1 MLNADSELVKQAREL
16 FGDPKTADE
25 LFDEESAATRLA
37 EESGLGMEA
46 LDAMAGEVLRAI
58 PDKGV
63 RGLLRRAAG
72 AFMDWLAGG
81 DVVPVVDKEGRVTE
95 LTGDTRLLGN
105 KRGEVTRGRQLM
117 AKLAN
122 ALDDHAA
129 EASEAWGKLQASRA
143 AARQAT
149 LDALAREQVAKAQA
163 AAEKAETA
171 ATEEE
176 RQDALREQQA
186 AEAALDAA
194 LREQAE
200 ARDEQAARQLFALR
214 GYLDEADRKNPDPK
228 AVIPTLADSFAK
240 LCRQPLPTKPAERNR
255 ALADRRAA
263 LKKWRDAKNRELDLL
278 KLRAALGVDPAARL
292 EYYVARENEAF
303 RLEAR
308 EARKS
313 IDDEKRR
320 VKETPVAEGD
330 ALLAN
335 TRAVGHVEVE
345 SRESFVKRK
354 MAENGWDRKTAIA
367 QSTHLY
373 PEDMQGL
380 GVPPWASKQLY
391 TGAGGHSPDTAAQAL
406 YDEGRIA
413 DPTVDAFWEAVRG
426 DIETVSLSK
435 QREIEAIE
443 AEAAQAVER
452 ALALHRATLADIEQ
466 RDAEGGLPIPGD
478 VRREV
483 TAQGNAGADWT
494 KWDNAEKLRRIRA
507 TRVIEIDT
515 PTEGEVVGLLAD
527 YRVFAKGYRASIAKW
542 ATEGQVAP
550 VNTNAYIGDIRTTK
564 TSIKDIVSHGYGPLK
579 VLVIPHLDEILQNA
593 APYSRGEDTKKGL
606 RFINLAHRLTF
617 EGEQLMAF
625 ITVQEDVNGNRTY
638 DVEFG
643 DEKRLSRELPI
654 GAGAGETAHA
664 NPDSLDTTSVPQ
676 SGDNVNPR
684 REVSGLFSG
693 GPVPYDQPSLR
704 AVGSNDGGKVYGWGL
719 YADKVFDV
727 ARAFAEGPT
736 AAIHEQR
743 WWTHRAPG
751 DESHLLDWELEV
763 TPENRARV
771 LAAVRSL
778 DVTEEELR
786 QIFGRDWATRGMT
799 GEQAYELVVDAV
811 RFFTEADESERAA
824 SELLVAFDIDGVH
837 TRDDR
842 SSTYVAFSDE
852 HLQVVRRWVWDAATE
867 TFVPDASFL
876 PPAPT
881 SAEAQGRAQAVAT
894 VRREATGVLTPRTEL
909 ALDDLL
915 LRAVVAKE
923 ERRPQDAPFVAGS
936 RIILPRYDL
945 FFVPDHPNT
954 NAMFFN
960 LLEGYPEVS
969 MEDIE
974 VGARVLGLDVPLAFE
989 TLALQLQH
997 YRDQILK
1004 YTTFGKRPDHI
1015 RGLYRGGPQYI
1026 HALPYLGDQTTE
1038 DFMAS
1043 IHRIEKWRNDL
1054 LDAAWVYAELGPGVT
1069 IREGVRL
1076 PGIHLLKP
1084 EDRGWRWREH
1094 TLLTAF
1100 GKLRLDRGNQRRLT
1114 EQESKDLANDRF
1126 VAPETRTPRE
1136 IVKTERYITKLI
1148 DFAKQHFGARIVYD
1162 CNRDGT
1168 DVDLSMTYPNG
1179 AEFAFHVEGSYALD
1193 KATDKLRHELLAA
1206 LDGRSTARVPTPRD
1220 RLAKANSYTE
1230 LADFA
1235 RKALGVDVSYKTRVD
1250 GRALVLTGP
1259 DGAVETIEI
1268 PIKDAVGS
1276 RLAQRLRDALEKYL
1290 PPPTP
1295 DELRDWI
1302 ATARALEPLEK
1313 IAADYLGTTVSYG
1326 EQEEE
1331 SERVVITLTHADGST
1346 TVLDTNWGVAIEEL
1360 GRALANRLPQAAVA
1374 APRREVT
1381 AAREARVDA
1390 LVARLQAEKEQVR
1403 EAYADDW
1410 MTAPNGAPTNL
1421 TEEQWLLVRT
1431 PSFKAWF
1438 GDWEHDPG
1446 HASKVVDEN
1455 GEPLVVFHGSRT
1467 AGFTVFNKSLGELH
1481 SDAPDSTY
1489 WFAQFL
1495 ADARTYSG
1503 SNDLI
1508 KLRFDSVQ
1516 EAIDRYALFEEWHV
1530 VDEDGLSPRTGAEI
1544 FDDEAAAQR
1553 VADEINDDFED
1564 RPYRAVKMWR
1574 NVEDN
1579 GWEGDAVF
1587 TTPEAALAY
1596 ANDHIAETQHY
1607 PANYPVFLNLR
1618 NPMVRDFEGYNW
1630 DGLGEDEAHFGL
1642 WLNEELTFA
1651 DDGDGNPIHFYDES
1665 EAADHAEELG
1675 LAEGDF
1681 EVQPLELPS
1690 TNDLARDALETGFYD
1705 GLIIRNVVDNGGE
1718 WGGNG
1723 PGTDYVV
1730 FDPRAIKSATEN
1742 SGAFDPADPDIRR
1755 EVGSA
1760 TRLKDA
1766 HGDYPDLG
1774 DLIASPRFEV
1784 GSARAVVARALP
1796 NLPAEDADRF
1806 LAAYDALPDT
1816 KRKKAALHWF
1826 TRGGLDLPKD
1836 EDVFERALKAMD
1848 WWKLSFQ
1855 NYDSP
1860 QALLLA
1866 ANARLAKW
1874 RGDKTPDPIDPDTVP
1889 ELTNKVDLGHGITV
1903 YEVQDDA
1910 QGQRAMWEIVK
1921 SHLGMREIPPE
1932 EDRDRGNRDTLD
1944 PKHWAFWSPW
1954 CLLVPTQSGDRPS
1967 RSAEEYWDYYCA
1979 CPKRAAFKDGRV
1991 ISFCASED
1999 NAMGEWWDMED
2010 KSHDERIP
2018 VTVQVEA
2025 AEFGLVDEHAD
2036 DVSGTVDL
2044 ETELTI
2050 YGELP
2055 TGEDLEVAGSVFSR
2069 GNKEDGTYE
2078 EWFAGGLLRVR
2089 ETRVDGELEG
2099 ERVVYDERDNRFIVE
2114 HYKGGKLDGVRERR
2128 VPGSWELRARSTYKD
2143 GHHVGVSEVWHRDG
2157 SLAKRYPYD
2166 ENGERH
2172 GDVEEFA
2179 RNGTRTTLKQ
2189 YVHGKANGVFAY
2201 WTEGGQLRSVTHWRD
2216 SKEDG
2221 ESLEYRDGTVVTR
2234 EEFREGVEIVPSW
2247 ARGEMFGTPFT
2258 SEQVTVRDRPYNRL
2272 SRFSLYRSED
2282 GTVSRVD
2289 FSSVLSGER
2298 VEAEFAPDGTLRR
2311 RDIQKGDTYVSE
2323 RYARNGRLVSYTAH
2337 RGSDDQ
2343 VEVNAEGEF
2352 YATLRKTFNED
2363 PERIDEAVF
2372 ARLRADYE
2380 AELGDLAVT
2389 AASAPGLLLD
2399 AVNENRARFGLE
2411 SLPADYS
2418 PAPRREV
2425 TAAGPHANE
2434 PFTYAKSA
2442 LRKRVDR
2449 AQMEGEG
2456 TNPIGKRD
2464 IVELT
2469 DIPPFW
2475 LDYGFQNG
2483 RLFTIADILR
2493 KIKKEHHIDA
2503 SAFAELPEHYSR
2515 PVAIL
2520 IQNEEWTILTDQL
2533 ADDGTGRLAPVML
2546 YVRQAK
2552 DGTNAYLASAYSR
2565 DVAGESAY
2573 INKANA
2579 GGLLYLDDIRI
2590 DALPL
2595 AGETKKALLE
2605 KWHSGKRTGAPF
2617 GPQEELNRS
2626 IQTSG
2631 ESAFTS
2637 DNQGNANTIAQPR
2650 ANVNPQAAFDEA
2662 RRRLE
2667 VAGLYYGRAPEAA
2680 ELSDRAIAEFAVAEE
2695 ALRTGKKP
2703 SQAQVSQA
2711 FADFGLHPGEQSGR
2725 SARRTL
2731 KLLNDLGLTY
2741 DKDGNAVAVPKGA
2754 LSGLLSRNERLRGA
2768 FDSAWSEAEAE
2779 AFSKG
2784 AASAFAAA
2792 RGMAAETQALAKAH
2806 RDEAEAVLGMDPGIL
2821 QAELGFD
2828 IEATLLADKTKWQ
2841 KLTPQQAE
2849 ALAKKRAEERRKA
2862 LEEAEAAA
2870 QALQDGLPPR
2880 EPSLAELGLDEA
2892 GVAKLRAIRDELRKR
2907 LAELDREAE
2916 ARRRERELRFRERQA
2931 EEKEGKTEDQKEQED
2946 ADALLAR
2953 KLELLKGVAFDIDD
2967 PVSVREFVNLVI
2979 LHVAERRAGSTFAAP
2994 VQLNRQLTDPLT
3006 VRDAARTLAQILSEM
3021 ADRLAYGDARERV
3034 KQAAMRLTMA
3044 ETIGQTRALAVG
3056 AFASLRNAMVRESQT
3071 EMRDQMVKAIDAVTQ
3086 SGAFAVGREDSERRV
3101 TGDLE
3106 RRLRAI
3112 KQALTLGALGRAR
3125 LREEAM
3131 AKLSG
3136 LQADRS
3142 LDADT
3147 LCSMRDYLDAQR
3159 VIVSLNE
3166 YGGWRQMGLGEL
3178 ADLRDKLLR
3187 LVQTGMDEHERRI
3200 QQFEARVARIT
3211 EPILAALKQNP
3222 PETKPGRHSKKAER
3236 LAAWLD
3242 EHLGLQNLLFETLLS
3257 RATGEVRAKGA
3268 RAVRELLAAFTEASV
3283 IYESRKQA
3291 WQREAQDIIARAYG
3305 SVTAW
3310 QARMRET
3317 IDDDHRKR
3325 ISNRRTERQ
3334 EQAGVGPAQKTALTR
3349 GQVLQLYA
3357 SVIQSDYAL
3366 NARLHRR
3373 DGDCLEAMREC
3384 LDARDLQFLAE
3395 MSAFFRKIFPDLR
3408 DAYKAVTGVTVG
3420 TTPGYWPVRINY
3432 EREGLPARVRA
3443 WSPIV
3448 AAMEPRR
3455 RNSLDFR
3462 EDVSVEEMVWGRI
3475 DDWAHMMGYGQMGI
3489 LARAVLGDRHLR
3501 EAIRNSLGDK
3511 LAKRIQDNVLDALLG
3526 PETDP
3531 GAGFL
3536 LIGARYTSGMS
3547 MALNVGVMLK
3557 QFAGIP
3563 AFAHAVGGRKTLRF
3577 WWAGVAKDAAF
3588 DRDWAILTR
3597 SPSFKARY
3605 GAGLNAEMKAA
3616 LAGGEPGGFT
3626 GRASRFYS
3634 WGLQWQTWADK
3645 IVCRP
3650 FAVGAFREYRD
3661 AYLREGMTE
3670 DEAVRRAVIDAW
3682 AMIEAT
3688 QQSSRPENQLRSVNK
3703 NRFFRYLAQFRSAP
3717 LQSLQWELR
3726 AFSAMLRGEEG
3737 ARARFIKAVIVNH
3750 VFAPLFYV
3758 ALDALWNEVI
3768 LLGLWEDD
3776 DEEKERR
3783 YKRYC
3788 AELALQFLFGQLP
3801 AIPLY
3806 GNALEVFYSWI
3817 VKNAERKEEGRD
3829 LADLT
3834 GRELAQEMVDIPVV
3848 RTEANLVAAAASL
3861 AKDAVTLDWRSAASE
3876 IDDFAK
3882 TALAPVRDL
3891 QKAAKRGLGH
3901 DLDDLW
3907 EEDPAEKRRRV
3918 RRQMAEA
3925 ARRRAEEEEE

>member
-46 LDAMAGEVLRAI
+46 VDAMAGEVLRAI

-81 DVVPVVDKEGRVTE
+81 DVVPVVDEKGRVTE
-95 LTGDTRLLGN
+95 LSGDSRAL
-105 KRGEVTRGRQLM
+105 GEVKDKASRGQRFFT
-117 AKLAN
+117 ALAN

-466 RDAEGGLPIPGD
+466 RDAEGGLPLPGD

-824 SELLVAFDIDGVH
+824 TELLVAFDIDGVH

-1114 EQESKDLANDRF
+1114 EAESKALANDHF
-1126 VAPETRTPRE
+1126 EAPETRTPRE
-1136 IVKTERYITKLI
+1136 IVKTERYISKLI
-1148 DFAKQHFGARIVYD
+1148 DFAKQHFGARIAYD

-1168 DVDLSMTYPNG
+1168 NVDLFMTYPNG
-1179 AEFAFHVEGSYALD
+1179 AEFGFHVEGSYALD

-1206 LDGRSTARVPTPRD
+1206 LDGRSTARVPTLRE
-1220 RLAKANSYTE
+1220 RLTRAIGYPE
-1230 LADFA
+1230 LVAFA
-1235 RKALGVDVSYKTRVD
+1235 RDALGVKVDYKTRVD

-1268 PIKDAVGS
+1268 PIKDAIGS
-1276 RLAQRLRDALEKYL
+1276 RLAQHLRDALEKYL

-1302 ATARALEPLEK
+1302 AKARALEPLEK

-1455 GEPLVVFHGSRT
+1455 GEPLMVFHGSRT

-1544 FDDEAAAQR
+1544 FDDEERARR
-1553 VADEINDDFED
+1553 VADEINEDFED
-1564 RPYRAVKMWR
+1564 KPYRAVKMWR

-1579 GWEGDAVF
+1579 GWEGDEVF

-1607 PANYPVFLNLR
+1607 AANYPVFLNLR
-1618 NPMVRDFEGYNW
+1618 NPMVRDYEGYAWN
-1630 DGLGEDEAHFGL
+1630 GLGEDEAHFGL
-1642 WLNEELTFA
+1642 WLNEEATFA
-1651 DDGDGNPIHFYDES
+1651 DDGDGNPIHFSDEA
-1665 EAADHAEELG
+1665 EAADYAAELG

-1681 EVQPLELPS
+1681 EVQPLTLPS

-1742 SGAFDPADPDIRR
+1742 SGAFDPAAPDIRR

-1784 GSARAVVARALP
+1784 GSARAVVARAMP

-1874 RGDKTPDPIDPDTVP
+1874 RTDKTPEPIDPDTVP
-1889 ELTNKVDLGHGITV
+1889 ELSNKVDLGHGITV

-1921 SHLGMREIPPE
+1921 SHLGMKEVDPY
-1932 EDRDRGNRDTLD
+1932 EDRDRGNRDALD

-1954 CLLVPTQSGDRPS
+1954 CLLAPTQSGDHPS
-1967 RSAEEYWDYYCA
+1967 RSAEEYWDYYNA
-1979 CPKRAAFKDGRV
+1979 CTKRAAFKDGRV
-1991 ISFCASED
+1991 FAFCASED

-2010 KSHDERIP
+2010 KSHNERIP
-2018 VTVQVEA
+2018 VTVQIEA

-2128 VPGSWELRARSTYKD
+2128 VPGSWELRARSTYKE

-2166 ENGERH
+2166 ENGEHH
-2172 GDVEEFA
+2172 GDMEEFA
-2179 RNGTRTTLKQ
+2179 PNGTRIVLKQ

-2201 WTEGGQLRSVTHWRD
+2201 WTEGGQLRSIEHWRD
-2216 SKEDG
+2216 GKEDG

-2234 EEFREGVEIVPSW
+2234 GEFREGVEIVPSW
-2247 ARGEMFGTPFT
+2247 ASREMFGIPYT
-2258 SEQVTVRDRPYNRL
+2258 SEQALARDRPYERIAKIA
-2272 SRFSLYRSED
+2272 LYRYED
-2282 GTVSRVD
+2282 GSVKRLTADAYALTGEHVD
-2289 FSSVLSGER
+2289 
-2298 VEAEFAPDGTLRR
+2298 AEFAPDGKLLRR
-2311 RDIQKGDTYVSE
+2311 DMQKGDTYVRE

-2337 RGSDDQ
+2337 RGSADQ
-2343 VEVNAEGEF
+2343 VEVNTEANF

-2363 PERIDEAVF
+2363 PSEIDEATF
-2372 ARLRADYE
+2372 AKLRADYE

-2411 SLPADYS
+2411 PLPADYAPS
-2418 PAPRREV
+2418 PRREV
-2425 TAAGPHANE
+2425 TAGRQMIEAMDESSRIGVFREAQKRPGNGTGIEARRLVHVANLPE
-2434 PFTYAKSA
+2434 WRTVFRLPE
-2442 LRKRVDR
+2442 RV
-2449 AQMEGEG
+2449 
-2456 TNPIGKRD
+2456 
-2464 IVELT
+2464 IV
-2469 DIPPFW
+2469 
-2475 LDYGFQNG
+2475 NG
-2483 RLFTIADILR
+2483 RLLR
-2493 KIKKEHHIDA
+2493 KFAKRHNV
-2503 SAFAELPEHYSR
+2503 SQRAFAQLMEAMLHPIGAFIETDENNTGHQGSIGEAAVLIVDVPLPQRNGKPAPSA
-2515 PVAIL
+2515 VI
-2520 IQNEEWTILTDQL
+2520 ILTKEGSYTTIKSIYGMDS
-2533 ADDGTGRLAPVML
+2533 ACETK
-2546 YVRQAK
+2546 YVGAVKNGMMRWLDKERAAK
-2552 DGTNAYLASAYSR
+2552 
-2565 DVAGESAY
+2565 
-2573 INKANA
+2573 
-2579 GGLLYLDDIRI
+2579 
-2590 DALPL
+2590 LPL
-2595 AGETKKALLE
+2595 LAATTLAFESFNGP
-2605 KWHSGKRTGAPF
+2605 SGPSDTSSI
-2617 GPQEELNRS
+2617 PQPSREVNSR
-2626 IQTSG
+2626 QT
-2631 ESAFTS
+2631 
-2637 DNQGNANTIAQPR
+2637 
-2650 ANVNPQAAFDEA
+2650 PQAAFDEA

-2916 ARRRERELRFRERQA
+2916 ARRRERELRYRERQA

-3034 KQAAMRLTMA
+3034 KKAAMRLTMA

-3136 LQADRS
+3136 LQADRT
-3142 LDADT
+3142 LDADA

-3178 ADLRDKLLR
+3178 ADLRDRLLR
-3187 LVQTGMDEHERRI
+3187 LVQTGLDEHERRI

-3211 EPILAALKQNP
+3211 EPILAALNQNP
-3222 PETKPGRHSKKAER
+3222 PETKPGRHSKRAER

-3242 EHLGLQNLLFETLLS
+3242 EHLGLQNLLFETFLS

-3325 ISNRRTERQ
+3325 ITNRRTERQ

-3373 DGDCLEAMREC
+3373 DGDCLNAMRDC
-3384 LDARDLQFLAE
+3384 IDARDLQFLAE

-3511 LAKRIQDNVLDALLG
+3511 LAARIQENVLDALLG

-3536 LIGARYTSGMS
+3536 LVGARYTSGMS

-3563 AFAHAVGGRKTLRF
+3563 AFAHAVGGGKTLRF

-3588 DRDWAILTR
+3588 DRDWAILTQ

-3634 WGLQWQTWADK
+3634 WGLQWQAWADK

-3661 AYLREGMTE
+3661 AYLREGMAE

-3682 AMIEAT
+3682 AMVEAT

-3737 ARARFIKAVIVNH
+3737 ARARFIKAVVVNH

-3788 AELALQFLFGQLP
+3788 AELALQFLFGQMP
-3801 AIPLY
+3801 AVPLY
-3806 GNALEVFYSWI
+3806 GNAIEVFYSWI

-3834 GRELAQEMVDIPVV
+3834 ARELAQGMVDIPVV

-3882 TALAPVRDL
+3882 SALAPVRDL
-3891 QKAAKRGLGH
+3891 QKAAKRGFGH

>member
-1 MLNADSELVKQAREL
+1 MATTVTAFTAQSDAFLRSGGGLKALNAQAKADLLRTLTPDQRALLTVYENAKRVYDNDNGDEMNWSAARALSARLLASANMPEVPLELYNEGKAYQNGKEALGRLLDLFSGNAQPSQTLEAYTQAVTAAKAKQDAIQLPKGMQGLPRDQVDALMAQAPQDDPLAQQYNAARFDQDTFDADYGQRVLGLTPRRPGWAFQYDDLPGLTDEERLEMERIYPTIADIAGHYKDEAQFWKELEGTPYYAQAKRVQEFVDRGVKRDLAQRTRTVLNARAFMNYWMAEAPSLPARANELILRAYKSGTEGIDVEDEDEITLPSTGYESVSNHALYEGLSEQEKKRVLPLLSMARGEVKEPQFWTDLWTRLAQSSDRTFVNPFRFIGAMASDVSTPIGAWLSGRDFDYGAWASGKKEEAQAEAAVRAATQSLTYGDYGILTEGILGTIEQLPIFVVTSAGAALSPVIGGASVYGSAAFLALGYAEDTRKAALERGADPFAASLLGLASGAVQGAIDQIQWGQLAGLADSAMLTVAKRNGAAAFTRAFLDGAVRRVGSPEALRFAQRVGSAYLADVFLECAQEGLQGMTDSLAQDLSLMLSGAEDVDVKDVLGRSLTRFKDEFVQSLPTMMLTVGLAGGTHVVRETARGASAGRALHDLRVGQRETLPLIQSKGLNATELRQQWRTTRGDAARVTLLTEALGSRNAAETAHALFKAEETLADRHRTLAMQQLVDMSSRAGARFAGDPKAIQDMLRGLGLDASVTQAKLADVDNDGKAVSRDGFLVRLRVGDKTIDLGLRAATEEEVSLGDTDADATSAWEAVSKENPEVAKMGKDAFITRWQADADFRAGLIQKHKLSSTGAFAVRPGLSVIVSRTNPETGAVERDALPVGGLILLAQGGLSGQAAATNRSLAHETLHAVVRLLRDGGVLTADSELVKQARAL
-16 FGDPKTADE
+16 FGDPKMADE
-25 LFDEESAATRLA
+25 LFDEEAAATRLA

-46 LDAMAGEVLRAI
+46 LDAVAGEVLRAV

-95 LTGDTRLLGN
+95 LTGDTRVLGD
-105 KRGEVTRGRQLM
+105 KRGEATRGRQLM
-117 AKLAN
+117 ARLAN

-129 EASEAWGKLQASRA
+129 EASEAWGRLQAARA
-143 AARQAT
+143 AQRQAT
-149 LDALAREQVAKAQA
+149 LDALVREQAAKARK
-163 AAEKAETA
+163 AAEKAEA
-171 ATEEE
+171 ATTEEAK
-176 RQDALREQQA
+176 QDAIQEQQA

-214 GYLDEADRKNPDPK
+214 GYLDEKDRKNPDPK
-228 AVIPTLADSFAK
+228 AVIPTLAASFAK
-240 LCRQPLPTKPAERNR
+240 LCRQPLPNKPAERNR

-278 KLRAALGVDPAARL
+278 KLRAALGVDPSARL

-335 TRAVGHVEVE
+335 TRVVGHVEVE

-443 AEAAQAVER
+443 AEAAQAVGR
-452 ALALHRATLADIEQ
+452 ALALHRATLADIDR
-466 RDAEGGLPIPGD
+466 RDSEGGLPLPSD
-478 VRREV
+478 DFRREV
-483 TAQGNAGADWT
+483 SARAKATTVSSSAISMDRALELL
-494 KWDNAEKLRRIRA
+494 EKQENE
-507 TRVIEIDT
+507 VFSNIEQD
-515 PTEGEVVGLLAD
+515 
-527 YRVFAKGYRASIAKW
+527 AKASIHADQRRKLVSDAARAK
-542 ATEGQVAP
+542 
-550 VNTNAYIGDIRTTK
+550 
-564 TSIKDIVSHGYGPLK
+564 SHLNGFTDDE
-579 VLVIPHLDEILQNA
+579 HLNA
-593 APYSRGEDTKKGL
+593 AVK
-606 RFINLAHRLTF
+606 
-617 EGEQLMAF
+617 
-625 ITVQEDVNGNRTY
+625 
-638 DVEFG
+638 
-643 DEKRLSRELPI
+643 
-654 GAGAGETAHA
+654 AGELFRYGHLVEDRPGIITKGREKGKEDP
-664 NPDSLDTTSVPQ
+664 NVRIQRYTTSVVIQRQGGPFVAVAYLTVKVSTSYRRPKPNQNEQTPNRIYSLELLELRDPRLQDWEQTSNDVRPGARESSDTIPQ
-676 SGDNVNPR
+676 SGEDVNPR

-693 GPVPYDQPSLR
+693 GPVPYDQPNLR
-704 AVGSNDGGKVYGWGL
+704 YVGSNDGGRVYGWGL

-727 ARAFAEGPT
+727 ARAFAAGPT

-743 WWTHRAPG
+743 WWTHREPG
-751 DESHLLDWELEV
+751 DESHVLDWELEV

-811 RFFTEADESERAA
+811 RFFTEADESERTA
-824 SELLVAFDIDGVH
+824 SELLYKHDIDGVH

-852 HLQVVRRWVWDAATE
+852 HLQVVRRWIWDAATE

-881 SAEAQGRAQAVAT
+881 PAEAQGRAQAVAT

-915 LRAVVAKE
+915 LRSIVAQE
-923 ERRPQDAPFVAGS
+923 EKRPQDAPFVSGS
-936 RIILPRYDL
+936 RIVLPRYDI
-945 FFVPDHPNT
+945 FFHPDHPNT
-954 NAMFFN
+954 NAMLFN
-960 LLEGYPEVS
+960 ELLGYQPIS

-974 VGARVLGLDVPLAFE
+974 MGARVLGLDPPLAFE
-989 TLALQLQH
+989 ALALQLQH

-1004 YTTFGKRPDHI
+1004 HTTFGERPPHL
-1015 RGLYRGGPQYI
+1015 RGLYRGGPQYV
-1026 HALPYLGDQTTE
+1026 HALPYYGDQTTE
-1038 DFMAS
+1038 DFMQT
-1043 IHRIEKWRNDL
+1043 IHRIEQWRDDL
-1054 LDAAWVYAELGPGVT
+1054 LNAAWIYAELGPGVT

-1094 TLLTAF
+1094 TLLTPF
-1100 GKLRLDRGNQRRLT
+1100 GKLRLDRKNQHRLT
-1114 EQESKDLANDRF
+1114 ELEAHALAGDHF
-1126 VAPETRTPRE
+1126 EAPETRTPRE

-1250 GRALVLTGP
+1250 GSALVLTGP

-1302 ATARALEPLEK
+1302 AKARALEPLEK

-1331 SERVVITLTHADGST
+1331 SERVVITLTHADDST

-1438 GDWEHDPG
+1438 GDWEHDPE

-1467 AGFTVFNKSLGELH
+1467 AGFTVFNKGLGEVH
-1481 SDAPDSTY
+1481 TNAPDSTY

-1503 SNDLI
+1503 SNDLV
-1508 KLRFDSVQ
+1508 KLHFDSVE
-1516 EAIDRYALFEEWHV
+1516 EAIERYALFEEWHV

-1544 FDDEAAAQR
+1544 FDDKERARR

-1564 RPYRAVKMWR
+1564 RPYRVVKMWR

-1579 GWEGDAVF
+1579 GWEGDEVF

-1607 PANYPVFLNLR
+1607 RANYPVFLNLR
-1618 NPMVRDFEGYNW
+1618 NPMVRDFEGYTWN
-1630 DGLGEDEAHFGL
+1630 GLGEGDAHFGL
-1642 WLNEELTFA
+1642 WLNEEGTFA
-1651 DDGDGNPIHFYDES
+1651 EDGDGNPIHFYDES
-1665 EAADHAEELG
+1665 EAADYAGELG

-1681 EVQPLELPS
+1681 EVQPLTLPS
-1690 TNDLARDALETGFYD
+1690 TNDLARDALEGGFYD
-1705 GLIIRNVVDNGGE
+1705 GLVIRNVVDNGGE
-1718 WGGNG
+1718 WGGTGG

-1760 TRLKDA
+1760 ARLKDA

-1784 GSARAVVARALP
+1784 GSARALIARALP
-1796 NLPAEDADRF
+1796 NLPAEEADRF

-1855 NYDSP
+1855 NFDSP

-1874 RGDKTPDPIDPDTVP
+1874 RTDKTPDPIDPDTVP

-1921 SHLGMREIPPE
+1921 SHLGMHEVPQY
-1932 EDRDRGNRDTLD
+1932 EDYDRGSRDELD

-1967 RSAEEYWDYYCA
+1967 RSAEEYWDYYNA

-2179 RNGTRTTLKQ
+2179 RNGTCTTLKQ
-2189 YVHGKANGVFAY
+2189 YVHGKAHGVFAY
-2201 WTEGGQLRSVTHWRD
+2201 WTEDGQLRSIEHWRD
-2216 SKEDG
+2216 GKEDG
-2221 ESLEYRDGTVVTR
+2221 ESLEYRDGVVVTR
-2234 EEFREGVEIVPSW
+2234 AEFREGVEIVPSW
-2247 ARGEMFGTPFT
+2247 ASREMFGTPFT

-2337 RGSDDQ
+2337 RGADDQ

-2475 LDYGFQNG
+2475 LDYGFQKG

-2637 DNQGNANTIAQPR
+2637 DNQGNTNTIAQPR
-2650 ANVNPQAAFDEA
+2650 ANPSTRPAAGSRSPASTMAVRPRPPSSPTAPSPSSPSPRRPSAPARSPA
-2662 RRRLE
+2662 RRRS
-2667 VAGLYYGRAPEAA
+2667 R
-2680 ELSDRAIAEFAVAEE
+2680 R
-2695 ALRTGKKP
+2695 P
-2703 SQAQVSQA
+2703 S
-2711 FADFGLHPGEQSGR
+2711 PT
-2725 SARRTL
+2725 SASTP
-2731 KLLNDLGLTY
+2731 
-2741 DKDGNAVAVPKGA
+2741 A
-2754 LSGLLSRNERLRGA
+2754 
-2768 FDSAWSEAEAE
+2768 
-2779 AFSKG
+2779 SK
-2784 AASAFAAA
+2784 
-2792 RGMAAETQALAKAH
+2792 
-2806 RDEAEAVLGMDPGIL
+2806 
-2821 QAELGFD
+2821 
-2828 IEATLLADKTKWQ
+2828 
-2841 KLTPQQAE
+2841 
-2849 ALAKKRAEERRKA
+2849 
-2862 LEEAEAAA
+2862 
-2870 QALQDGLPPR
+2870 
-2880 EPSLAELGLDEA
+2880 
-2892 GVAKLRAIRDELRKR
+2892 
-2907 LAELDREAE
+2907 
-2916 ARRRERELRFRERQA
+2916 
-2931 EEKEGKTEDQKEQED
+2931 
-2946 ADALLAR
+2946 ADAPR
-2953 KLELLKGVAFDIDD
+2953 
-2967 PVSVREFVNLVI
+2967 
-2979 LHVAERRAGSTFAAP
+2979 AAP
-2994 VQLNRQLTDPLT
+2994 
-3006 VRDAARTLAQILSEM
+3006 
-3021 ADRLAYGDARERV
+3021 
-3034 KQAAMRLTMA
+3034 
-3044 ETIGQTRALAVG
+3044 
-3056 AFASLRNAMVRESQT
+3056 
-3071 EMRDQMVKAIDAVTQ
+3071 
-3086 SGAFAVGREDSERRV
+3086 
-3101 TGDLE
+3101 
-3106 RRLRAI
+3106 
-3112 KQALTLGALGRAR
+3112 
-3125 LREEAM
+3125 
-3131 AKLSG
+3131 
-3136 LQADRS
+3136 
-3142 LDADT
+3142 
-3147 LCSMRDYLDAQR
+3147 
-3159 VIVSLNE
+3159 
-3166 YGGWRQMGLGEL
+3166 
-3178 ADLRDKLLR
+3178 
-3187 LVQTGMDEHERRI
+3187 
-3200 QQFEARVARIT
+3200 
-3211 EPILAALKQNP
+3211 
-3222 PETKPGRHSKKAER
+3222 
-3236 LAAWLD
+3236 
-3242 EHLGLQNLLFETLLS
+3242 
-3257 RATGEVRAKGA
+3257 
-3268 RAVRELLAAFTEASV
+3268 
-3283 IYESRKQA
+3283 
-3291 WQREAQDIIARAYG
+3291 
-3305 SVTAW
+3305 
-3310 QARMRET
+3310 
-3317 IDDDHRKR
+3317 
-3325 ISNRRTERQ
+3325 
-3334 EQAGVGPAQKTALTR
+3334 
-3349 GQVLQLYA
+3349 
-3357 SVIQSDYAL
+3357 
-3366 NARLHRR
+3366 
-3373 DGDCLEAMREC
+3373 
-3384 LDARDLQFLAE
+3384 
-3395 MSAFFRKIFPDLR
+3395 
-3408 DAYKAVTGVTVG
+3408 
-3420 TTPGYWPVRINY
+3420 
-3432 EREGLPARVRA
+3432 
-3443 WSPIV
+3443 
-3448 AAMEPRR
+3448 
-3455 RNSLDFR
+3455 
-3462 EDVSVEEMVWGRI
+3462 
-3475 DDWAHMMGYGQMGI
+3475 
-3489 LARAVLGDRHLR
+3489 
-3501 EAIRNSLGDK
+3501 
-3511 LAKRIQDNVLDALLG
+3511 
-3526 PETDP
+3526 
-3531 GAGFL
+3531 
-3536 LIGARYTSGMS
+3536 
-3547 MALNVGVMLK
+3547 
-3557 QFAGIP
+3557 
-3563 AFAHAVGGRKTLRF
+3563 
-3577 WWAGVAKDAAF
+3577 
-3588 DRDWAILTR
+3588 
-3597 SPSFKARY
+3597 
-3605 GAGLNAEMKAA
+3605 
-3616 LAGGEPGGFT
+3616 
-3626 GRASRFYS
+3626 
-3634 WGLQWQTWADK
+3634 
-3645 IVCRP
+3645 
-3650 FAVGAFREYRD
+3650 
-3661 AYLREGMTE
+3661 
-3670 DEAVRRAVIDAW
+3670 
-3682 AMIEAT
+3682 
-3688 QQSSRPENQLRSVNK
+3688 SS
-3703 NRFFRYLAQFRSAP
+3703 
-3717 LQSLQWELR
+3717 
-3726 AFSAMLRGEEG
+3726 
-3737 ARARFIKAVIVNH
+3737 
-3750 VFAPLFYV
+3750 
-3758 ALDALWNEVI
+3758 
-3768 LLGLWEDD
+3768 
-3776 DEEKERR
+3776 
-3783 YKRYC
+3783 C
-3788 AELALQFLFGQLP
+3788 
-3801 AIPLY
+3801 
-3806 GNALEVFYSWI
+3806 
-3817 VKNAERKEEGRD
+3817 
-3829 LADLT
+3829 
-3834 GRELAQEMVDIPVV
+3834 
-3848 RTEANLVAAAASL
+3848 
-3861 AKDAVTLDWRSAASE
+3861 
-3876 IDDFAK
+3876 
-3882 TALAPVRDL
+3882 
-3891 QKAAKRGLGH
+3891 
-3901 DLDDLW
+3901 
-3907 EEDPAEKRRRV
+3907 
-3918 RRQMAEA
+3918 
-3925 ARRRAEEEEE
+3925 

>member
-81 DVVPVVDKEGRVTE
+81 DVVPVVDEKGRVTE
-95 LTGDTRLLGN
+95 LSGDSRAL
-105 KRGEVTRGRQLM
+105 GEVKDKASRGQRFFT
-117 AKLAN
+117 ALAN

-435 QREIEAIE
+435 QREIEAVE

-452 ALALHRATLADIEQ
+452 ALALHRATLADIDR
-466 RDAEGGLPIPGD
+466 RDVEGGLPLPSD
-478 VRREV
+478 DFRREV
-483 TAQGNAGADWT
+483 TA
-494 KWDNAEKLRRIRA
+494 RA
-507 TRVIEIDT
+507 KATTVSSSAISTDRALE
-515 PTEGEVVGLLAD
+515 LLAEQED
-527 YRVFAKGYRASIAKW
+527 KVFTNIERNVNASINKPQRNKLVSDAARAK
-542 ATEGQVAP
+542 
-550 VNTNAYIGDIRTTK
+550 
-564 TSIKDIVSHGYGPLK
+564 SHLNGFTDDE
-579 VLVIPHLDEILQNA
+579 HLNA
-593 APYSRGEDTKKGL
+593 AVKAGELFRYGRLVEDRPGIITKGREKGKEDPNVRIQRYATSVVIQRRDGAFVAIAYLTIKVSTSYSRPKPNQSEQTPNRIYSLELLELRDPRLQGERQTS
-606 RFINLAHRLTF
+606 N
-617 EGEQLMAF
+617 
-625 ITVQEDVNGNRTY
+625 DVHSNA
-638 DVEFG
+638 
-643 DEKRLSRELPI
+643 RESI
-654 GAGAGETAHA
+654 
-664 NPDSLDTTSVPQ
+664 DSVPQ
-676 SGDNVNPR
+676 SGENVNPR

-719 YADKVFDV
+719 YADKYFDV
-727 ARAFAEGPT
+727 ARAFAAGPT

-751 DESHLLDWELEV
+751 DESHVLDWEQEV

-778 DVTEEELR
+778 DVSEEELR
-786 QIFGRDWATRGMT
+786 QTFGRDWATRGMT

-811 RFFTEADESERAA
+811 RFFTEADESERTA
-824 SELLVAFDIDGVH
+824 SELLVDFDIDGVH

-915 LRAVVAKE
+915 LRSIVAQE
-923 ERRPQDAPFVAGS
+923 EKRPQDAPFVSGS
-936 RIILPRYDL
+936 RIVLPRYDL
-945 FFVPDHPNT
+945 FFVPDHRNT

-989 TLALQLQH
+989 ALALQLQH

-1015 RGLYRGGPQYI
+1015 RGLYRGGPQYV
-1026 HALPYLGDQTTE
+1026 HALPYYGDQTTE
-1038 DFMAS
+1038 DFMQT
-1043 IHRIEKWRNDL
+1043 IHRIEQWRDNL
-1054 LDAAWVYAELGPGVT
+1054 LNAAWIYAELGPGVT

-1193 KATDKLRHELLAA
+1193 NATYKLRHELLAA

-1230 LADFA
+1230 LA
-1235 RKALGVDVSYKTRVD
+1235 
-1250 GRALVLTGP
+1250 
-1259 DGAVETIEI
+1259 
-1268 PIKDAVGS
+1268 
-1276 RLAQRLRDALEKYL
+1276 
-1290 PPPTP
+1290 
-1295 DELRDWI
+1295 
-1302 ATARALEPLEK
+1302 
-1313 IAADYLGTTVSYG
+1313 
-1326 EQEEE
+1326 
-1331 SERVVITLTHADGST
+1331 
-1346 TVLDTNWGVAIEEL
+1346 N
-1360 GRALANRLPQAAVA
+1360 ALAKRLPQD
-1374 APRREVT
+1374 APATRREVT
-1381 AAREARVDA
+1381 ASRDARVDA
-1390 LVARLQAEKEQVR
+1390 LLDRLAAEKEWVR
-1403 EAYADDW
+1403 EAYADTW
-1410 MTAPNGAPTNL
+1410 MNAPNGAPSNL

-1438 GDWEHDPG
+1438 GDWENDPAN
-1446 HASKVVDEN
+1446 ASKVVDEN
-1455 GEPLVVFHGSRT
+1455 GEPLVVFHGSKT
-1467 AGFTVFNKSLGELH
+1467 AGFTVFNKDLGEVH
-1481 SDAPDSTY
+1481 TNAPDSTY

-1503 SNDLI
+1503 SNDLV
-1508 KLRFDSVQ
+1508 KLHFDSVE
-1516 EAIDRYALFEEWHV
+1516 EAIERYALFDEWHV
-1530 VDEDGLSPRTGAEI
+1530 VDADGLSPRTGAEI
-1544 FDDEAAAQR
+1544 FDDEERARR

-1579 GWEGDAVF
+1579 GWEGDEVF

-1607 PANYPVFLNLR
+1607 AANYPVFLNLR
-1618 NPMVRDFEGYNW
+1618 NPLVRDFEGYAWN
-1630 DGLGEDEAHFGL
+1630 GLGEDKAHFGL
-1642 WLNEELTFA
+1642 WLNEEGTFA
-1651 DDGDGNPIHFYDES
+1651 EDGDGNPIHFYDES

-1681 EVQPLELPS
+1681 EVQPIELPS
-1690 TNDLARDALETGFYD
+1690 TNDLARDALEGGFYD

-1742 SGAFDPADPDIRR
+1742 IGAFDPADPDIRR

-1774 DLIASPRFEV
+1774 AFIASPRFEV

-1806 LAAYDALPDT
+1806 LAAYDAMPDT

-1874 RGDKTPDPIDPDTVP
+1874 RGDKTPEPIDPDTVP

-1921 SHLGMREIPPE
+1921 SHLGMMKIEP
-1932 EDRDRGNRDTLD
+1932 RDDYERGNRDELD
-1944 PKHWAFWSPW
+1944 PKRWAFWSPW
-1954 CLLVPTQSGDRPS
+1954 CLLAPTQSGDRPS
-1967 RSAEEYWDYYCA
+1967 RSAEDYWRYHNA
-1979 CPKRAAFKDGRV
+1979 CTKRAAFKDGRV
-1991 ISFCASED
+1991 IAFCASE
-1999 NAMGEWWDMED
+1999 NNEFAEWWDLTD
-2010 KSHDERIP
+2010 ASHDENIP
-2018 VTVQVEA
+2018 VTVRVEA
-2025 AEFGLVDEHAD
+2025 FDYDLVDEHAEP
-2036 DVSGTVDL
+2036 VSGPVDL
-2044 ETELTI
+2044 QTEMTMD
-2050 YGELP
+2050 GRPP
-2055 TGEDLEVAGSVFSR
+2055 TGDDFAYVSSGFTR
-2069 GNKEDGTYE
+2069 GNKEDGTFE
-2078 EWFAGGLLRVR
+2078 RWDNKGWLQVR
-2089 ETRVDGELEG
+2089 ETRVDGKLEG
-2099 ERVVYDERDNRFIVE
+2099 ERVEFDEDANRFVIE
-2114 HYKGGKLDGVRERR
+2114 HYRDGQLNGVRERR
-2128 VPGSWELRARSTYKD
+2128 TPYEWRLTARATYKD

-2157 SLAKRYPYD
+2157 SLARRTVYD
-2166 ENGERH
+2166 EDGNLH
-2172 GDVEEFA
+2172 GDQESFE
-2179 RNGTRTTLKQ
+2179 RDGTRTSLNQ
-2189 YVHGKANGVFAY
+2189 YVHGKKHGLSATWNDAGSLRTLAHYRNGK
-2201 WTEGGQLRSVTHWRD
+2201 L
-2216 SKEDG
+2216 DG
-2221 ESLEYRDGTVVTR
+2221 ESVEYNIDGEVIFR
-2234 EEFREGVEIVPSW
+2234 AEYREGVPIVPEWS
-2247 ARGEMFGTPFT
+2247 RHYTQSGM
-2258 SEQVTVRDRPYNRL
+2258 VTNEDASTLDRRITL
-2272 SRFSLYRSED
+2272 SRNAD
-2282 GTVSRVD
+2282 GAVIG
-2289 FSSVLSGER
+2289 LSMRGIGMGADY
-2298 VEAEFAPDGTLRR
+2298 VEAEFAPDGKL
-2311 RDIQKGDTYVSE
+2311 VSRVTWKDGTSVHE
-2323 RYARNGRLVSYTAH
+2323 YYGEDGRLSSYSAHKRGERQLVFEPGDASATFRETA
-2337 RGSDDQ
+2337 DD
-2343 VEVNAEGEF
+2343 AP
-2352 YATLRKTFNED
+2352 A
-2363 PERIDEAVF
+2363 PIDEATF
-2372 ARLRADYE
+2372 AKLRADYE
-2380 AELGDLAVT
+2380 AELGELAVT
-2389 AASAPGLLLD
+2389 ADSAPGLLIE

-2411 SLPADYS
+2411 PLPADAT

-2425 TAAGPHANE
+2425 TAAGAH
-2434 PFTYAKSA
+2434 
-2442 LRKRVDR
+2442 
-2449 AQMEGEG
+2449 
-2456 TNPIGKRD
+2456 
-2464 IVELT
+2464 
-2469 DIPPFW
+2469 
-2475 LDYGFQNG
+2475 LDANG
-2483 RLFTIADILR
+2483 RTIIQSDKFTIAEAKRSIR
-2493 KIKKEHHIDA
+2493 EQNEKNPNGYTNKATGRIAFINGAQAREMTTESNIKKTTRHGFSVYEHLHA
-2503 SAFAELPEHYSR
+2503 
-2515 PVAIL
+2515 VA
-2520 IQNEEWTILTDQL
+2520 
-2533 ADDGTGRLAPVML
+2533 LAPML
-2546 YVRQAK
+2546 YENAALVRDDPDTK
-2552 DGTNAYLASAYSR
+2552 NGDPRVRIMRYASPIVVDRPNGRVEATAWLTVKTSEQHGNRVYSLELLELEEAR
-2565 DVAGESAY
+2565 R
-2573 INKANA
+2573 ITANTA
-2579 GGLLYLDDIRI
+2579 ST
-2590 DALPL
+2590 ALP
-2595 AGETKKALLE
+2595 
-2605 KWHSGKRTGAPF
+2605 RTRN
-2617 GPQEELNRS
+2617 L
-2626 IQTSG
+2626 T
-2631 ESAFTS
+2631 
-2637 DNQGNANTIAQPR
+2637 NTIAQPR
-2650 ANVNPQAAFDEA
+2650 ATVNPQEAFDNA

-2680 ELSDRAIAEFAVAEE
+2680 ELTDRAIAEFAVAEE

-2703 SQAQVSQA
+2703 SQAQLSQA

-2731 KLLNDLGLTY
+2731 KLLNELGLAY
-2741 DKDGNAVAVPKGA
+2741 DKEGNAVAVPKGA
-2754 LSGLLSRNERLRGA
+2754 LSGLLSRNERLGKA

-2792 RGMAAETQALAKAH
+2792 REMAAETQTLAKAH

-2828 IEATLLADKTKWQ
+2828 LEATILADKAKWQ

-2849 ALAKKRAEERRKA
+2849 ALAKRREEERRKA
-2862 LEEAEAAA
+2862 IEEAAAAA
-2870 QALQDGLPPR
+2870 QALQDGLPPP
-2880 EPSLAELGLDEA
+2880 EPSLEELGLDEA
-2892 GVAKLRAIRDELRKR
+2892 GVAKLREHRDELRKR
-2907 LAELDREAE
+2907 MVELDREAE
-2916 ARRRERELRFRERQA
+2916 AKRRERELRFRERQA
-2931 EEKEGKTEDQKEQED
+2931 EEKEGKTEDRQEQED

-2953 KLELLKGVAFDIDD
+2953 KLERLKGVAFDIDD
-2967 PVSVREFVNLVI
+2967 PVSVRELVNMVI
-2979 LHVAERRAGSTFAAP
+2979 LEVAERRAGTTFAAP
-2994 VQLNRQLTDPLT
+2994 VQFNRQLTDPLT

-3021 ADRLAYGDARERV
+3021 ADRLAYGNAREHV

-3086 SGAFAVGREDSERRV
+3086 QGAFAVGREDSERRV

-3131 AKLSG
+3131 AKMQG
-3136 LQADRS
+3136 LQRKVGFDE
-3142 LDADT
+3142 DT

-3178 ADLRDKLLR
+3178 ADLRDKLMR
-3187 LVQTGMDEHERRI
+3187 LVQTGMDEHERQIR
-3200 QQFEARVARIT
+3200 QFEERVARIT
-3211 EPILAALKQNP
+3211 EPILAALRQNP
-3222 PETKPGRHSKKAER
+3222 PETKPGRHTKFSQR

-3257 RATGEVRAKGA
+3257 RATGETRAKGA

-3283 IYESRKQA
+3283 TYEARKQV
-3291 WQREAQDIIARAYG
+3291 WQREAQNIIARAYG

-3310 QARMRET
+3310 QARMREA

-3325 ISNRRTERQ
+3325 ISNRRTENQ
-3334 EQAGVGPAQKTALTR
+3334 EKAGMDPAQKTALTR

-3373 DGDCLEAMREC
+3373 DGDCLNAMREC
-3384 LDARDLQFLAE
+3384 LDAKDLQFLAE

-3443 WSPIV
+3443 WTPIV

-3475 DDWAHMMGYGQMGI
+3475 DEWAHMMGYGRMGI

-3511 LAKRIQDNVLDALLG
+3511 LAARIQENVLDALLG
-3526 PETDP
+3526 PETEP

-3536 LIGARYTSGMS
+3536 LVGARYTSGMA
-3547 MALNVGVMLK
+3547 MALNIGVALK

-3577 WWAGVAKDAAF
+3577 WWAGLAKDADF
-3588 DRDWAILTR
+3588 DRDWAVLTQ

-3626 GRASRFYS
+3626 GRASRFYA
-3634 WGLQWQTWADK
+3634 WGLQLQAWADK
-3645 IVCRP
+3645 VVCRP

-3661 AYLREGMTE
+3661 AYLREGM
-3670 DEAVRRAVIDAW
+3670 DAAEAERRAVIDAW

-3688 QQSSRPENQLRSVNK
+3688 QQSSRPENQLRSINK
-3703 NRFFRYLAQFRSAP
+3703 NRFFRYLAQFRTAP

-3737 ARARFIKAVIVNH
+3737 ARARFIKAVVVNH
-3750 VFAPLFYV
+3750 VFAPMFYV

-3801 AIPLY
+3801 SVPLY
-3806 GNALEVFYSWI
+3806 GNLLEVFYSWI

-3834 GRELAQEMVDIPVV
+3834 ARELAQNMVDIPVV

-3861 AKDAVTLDWRSAASE
+3861 AKDAVTLDWRNAASE
-3876 IDDFAK
+3876 IDDLAK
-3882 TALAPVRDL
+3882 SALAPVRDL

-3925 ARRRAEEEEE
+3925 ARRRAAEEE

>member
-1 MLNADSELVKQAREL
+1 MEDNTRPSGEWSADNPHRKRAGEALGDTVRKQFAWEMEQGHWENVSNRALYESLSDKERQNILPLLSMARGEVKGPQFWADLWTRLATSADRTFGNPFRYLGSLAGDVSTPIGAWLTGRDFDYGKWAAGKKEQAKAEAMLIASTRRMTYGDYGILTEGILGTIEQLPIFAVTSAGAALAPATGGASVYGSAAFLALGYAEDTRQAALERGADPFAASLLGLASGAVQGAIDQIQWSQLAGLADSALLSVAKRNAAAAFSRSFAQGAVRRVGSAALLSAAQRVGSAYLTDVFLECAQEGLQGMTDSLTQDLALGLSGDASVDAKGALARALARFGEEFVQSLPTMLVTVGLAGGTHVVRETARGASAGRALHDLRVGRAQTLPLIEAKGLNATELRQRWRTTQGDAARVTLLTEALGSRNAAETAHALFKAEETLANRHRTLAIQQLVDMSSRAGARFAGDPKAIQDMLRGLGLDATVTQAKLADTDRDGKAVSRDGFLVRLRVGDKTIDLGLRAATEAEVSLDGSAASATSAWEAVSKVNAEVSKMGKGAFITRWQADADFRQGLTQKHRLASSGLFAVRPGLSVIVSRTNPETGAVERDTLPVGGLILLAQGGLSGEAVATNRSLAHETLHAITRLLRDGGVLTADGDLVKQARRV
-16 FGDPKTADE
+16 FGDPKVAGE
-25 LFDEESAATRLA
+25 LFDEEAAAHRLA

-46 LDAMAGEVLRAI
+46 VDAMAGEVLRAI

-81 DVVPVVDKEGRVTE
+81 DVVPVVDEKGRVTE
-95 LTGDTRLLGN
+95 LSGDSRAL
-105 KRGEVTRGRQLM
+105 GEVKDKASRGQRFFT
-117 AKLAN
+117 ALAN

-149 LDALAREQVAKAQA
+149 LDALAREQVAKAPA

-176 RQDALREQQA
+176 RQDALREKQA

-452 ALALHRATLADIEQ
+452 ALALHRASLADIEQ
-466 RDAEGGLPIPGD
+466 RDAEGGLPLPGD

-527 YRVFAKGYRASIAKW
+527 YRVFAKGYRARIAKW

-550 VNTNAYIGDIRTTK
+550 ANTNAYIGDIRTTK

-894 VRREATGVLTPRTEL
+894 VRREATGVL
-909 ALDDLL
+909 
-915 LRAVVAKE
+915 
-923 ERRPQDAPFVAGS
+923 
-936 RIILPRYDL
+936 
-945 FFVPDHPNT
+945 
-954 NAMFFN
+954 
-960 LLEGYPEVS
+960 
-969 MEDIE
+969 
-974 VGARVLGLDVPLAFE
+974 
-989 TLALQLQH
+989 
-997 YRDQILK
+997 
-1004 YTTFGKRPDHI
+1004 
-1015 RGLYRGGPQYI
+1015 
-1026 HALPYLGDQTTE
+1026 
-1038 DFMAS
+1038 
-1043 IHRIEKWRNDL
+1043 
-1054 LDAAWVYAELGPGVT
+1054 
-1069 IREGVRL
+1069 
-1076 PGIHLLKP
+1076 
-1084 EDRGWRWREH
+1084 
-1094 TLLTAF
+1094 
-1100 GKLRLDRGNQRRLT
+1100 
-1114 EQESKDLANDRF
+1114 
-1126 VAPETRTPRE
+1126 
-1136 IVKTERYITKLI
+1136 
-1148 DFAKQHFGARIVYD
+1148 
-1162 CNRDGT
+1162 
-1168 DVDLSMTYPNG
+1168 
-1179 AEFAFHVEGSYALD
+1179 
-1193 KATDKLRHELLAA
+1193 
-1206 LDGRSTARVPTPRD
+1206 
-1220 RLAKANSYTE
+1220 
-1230 LADFA
+1230 
-1235 RKALGVDVSYKTRVD
+1235 
-1250 GRALVLTGP
+1250 
-1259 DGAVETIEI
+1259 
-1268 PIKDAVGS
+1268 
-1276 RLAQRLRDALEKYL
+1276 
-1290 PPPTP
+1290 
-1295 DELRDWI
+1295 
-1302 ATARALEPLEK
+1302 
-1313 IAADYLGTTVSYG
+1313 
-1326 EQEEE
+1326 
-1331 SERVVITLTHADGST
+1331 
-1346 TVLDTNWGVAIEEL
+1346 
-1360 GRALANRLPQAAVA
+1360 
-1374 APRREVT
+1374 
-1381 AAREARVDA
+1381 
-1390 LVARLQAEKEQVR
+1390 
-1403 EAYADDW
+1403 
-1410 MTAPNGAPTNL
+1410 
-1421 TEEQWLLVRT
+1421 
-1431 PSFKAWF
+1431 
-1438 GDWEHDPG
+1438 
-1446 HASKVVDEN
+1446 
-1455 GEPLVVFHGSRT
+1455 
-1467 AGFTVFNKSLGELH
+1467 
-1481 SDAPDSTY
+1481 
-1489 WFAQFL
+1489 
-1495 ADARTYSG
+1495 
-1503 SNDLI
+1503 
-1508 KLRFDSVQ
+1508 
-1516 EAIDRYALFEEWHV
+1516 
-1530 VDEDGLSPRTGAEI
+1530 
-1544 FDDEAAAQR
+1544 
-1553 VADEINDDFED
+1553 
-1564 RPYRAVKMWR
+1564 
-1574 NVEDN
+1574 
-1579 GWEGDAVF
+1579 
-1587 TTPEAALAY
+1587 
-1596 ANDHIAETQHY
+1596 
-1607 PANYPVFLNLR
+1607 
-1618 NPMVRDFEGYNW
+1618 
-1630 DGLGEDEAHFGL
+1630 
-1642 WLNEELTFA
+1642 
-1651 DDGDGNPIHFYDES
+1651 
-1665 EAADHAEELG
+1665 
-1675 LAEGDF
+1675 
-1681 EVQPLELPS
+1681 
-1690 TNDLARDALETGFYD
+1690 
-1705 GLIIRNVVDNGGE
+1705 
-1718 WGGNG
+1718 
-1723 PGTDYVV
+1723 
-1730 FDPRAIKSATEN
+1730 
-1742 SGAFDPADPDIRR
+1742 
-1755 EVGSA
+1755 
-1760 TRLKDA
+1760 
-1766 HGDYPDLG
+1766 
-1774 DLIASPRFEV
+1774 
-1784 GSARAVVARALP
+1784 
-1796 NLPAEDADRF
+1796 
-1806 LAAYDALPDT
+1806 
-1816 KRKKAALHWF
+1816 
-1826 TRGGLDLPKD
+1826 
-1836 EDVFERALKAMD
+1836 
-1848 WWKLSFQ
+1848 
-1855 NYDSP
+1855 
-1860 QALLLA
+1860 
-1866 ANARLAKW
+1866 
-1874 RGDKTPDPIDPDTVP
+1874 
-1889 ELTNKVDLGHGITV
+1889 
-1903 YEVQDDA
+1903 
-1910 QGQRAMWEIVK
+1910 
-1921 SHLGMREIPPE
+1921 
-1932 EDRDRGNRDTLD
+1932 
-1944 PKHWAFWSPW
+1944 
-1954 CLLVPTQSGDRPS
+1954 
-1967 RSAEEYWDYYCA
+1967 
-1979 CPKRAAFKDGRV
+1979 
-1991 ISFCASED
+1991 
-1999 NAMGEWWDMED
+1999 
-2010 KSHDERIP
+2010 
-2018 VTVQVEA
+2018 
-2025 AEFGLVDEHAD
+2025 
-2036 DVSGTVDL
+2036 
-2044 ETELTI
+2044 
-2050 YGELP
+2050 
-2055 TGEDLEVAGSVFSR
+2055 
-2069 GNKEDGTYE
+2069 
-2078 EWFAGGLLRVR
+2078 
-2089 ETRVDGELEG
+2089 
-2099 ERVVYDERDNRFIVE
+2099 
-2114 HYKGGKLDGVRERR
+2114 
-2128 VPGSWELRARSTYKD
+2128 
-2143 GHHVGVSEVWHRDG
+2143 
-2157 SLAKRYPYD
+2157 
-2166 ENGERH
+2166 
-2172 GDVEEFA
+2172 
-2179 RNGTRTTLKQ
+2179 
-2189 YVHGKANGVFAY
+2189 
-2201 WTEGGQLRSVTHWRD
+2201 
-2216 SKEDG
+2216 
-2221 ESLEYRDGTVVTR
+2221 
-2234 EEFREGVEIVPSW
+2234 
-2247 ARGEMFGTPFT
+2247 
-2258 SEQVTVRDRPYNRL
+2258 
-2272 SRFSLYRSED
+2272 
-2282 GTVSRVD
+2282 
-2289 FSSVLSGER
+2289 
-2298 VEAEFAPDGTLRR
+2298 
-2311 RDIQKGDTYVSE
+2311 
-2323 RYARNGRLVSYTAH
+2323 
-2337 RGSDDQ
+2337 
-2343 VEVNAEGEF
+2343 
-2352 YATLRKTFNED
+2352 
-2363 PERIDEAVF
+2363 
-2372 ARLRADYE
+2372 
-2380 AELGDLAVT
+2380 
-2389 AASAPGLLLD
+2389 LD

-2637 DNQGNANTIAQPR
+2637 DNQGNTNTIAQPR

-2667 VAGLYYGRAPEAA
+2667 VSALYYGRSPEAA

-2828 IEATLLADKTKWQ
+2828 IEATLLADKAKWQ
-2841 KLTPQQAE
+2841 KLTPAQAE
-2849 ALAKKRAEERRKA
+2849 AAAKKREEERQKA
-2862 LEEAEAAA
+2862 IEEAEAAA
-2870 QALQDGLPPR
+2870 QALQDGTPPR
-2880 EPSLAELGLDEA
+2880 EPSLEELGLDEA
-2892 GVAKLRAIRDELRKR
+2892 GIAKLRERRDELRKR
-2907 LAELDREAE
+2907 WAEIDREAE
-2916 ARRRERELRFRERQA
+2916 AKRLERKLKREA
-2931 EEKEGKTEDQKEQED
+2931 EALDKEDDKEDDK
-2946 ADALLAR
+2946 DALLAR
-2953 KLELLKGVAFDIDD
+2953 KLERLKGVAFDIDD

-2979 LHVAERRAGSTFAAP
+2979 LHVAERRAGTTFAAP
-2994 VQLNRQLTDPLT
+2994 VQFNRQLTDPLT

-3021 ADRLAYGDARERV
+3021 ADRLAYGAARERV
-3034 KQAAMRLTMA
+3034 KKSAMRLTMA

-3136 LQADRS
+3136 LQADRT
-3142 LDADT
+3142 LDADA

-3178 ADLRDKLLR
+3178 ADLRDRLLR
-3187 LVQTGMDEHERRI
+3187 LVQTGLDEHERRI

-3211 EPILAALKQNP
+3211 EPILAALNQNP

-3283 IYESRKQA
+3283 TYEARKQV
-3291 WQREAQDIIARAYG
+3291 WQREAQNIITRVYG

-3310 QARMRET
+3310 QNRMREA

-3325 ISNRRTERQ
+3325 ISNRRTESQ
-3334 EQAGVGPAQKTALTR
+3334 EQAGADPAQKTALTR

-3357 SVIQSDYAL
+3357 SVIQPDYAL

-3588 DRDWAILTR
+3588 DRDWAILTQ

-3634 WGLQWQTWADK
+3634 WGLQWQAWADK

-3661 AYLREGMTE
+3661 AYLREGMAE

-3682 AMIEAT
+3682 AMVEAT

-3737 ARARFIKAVIVNH
+3737 ARARFIRAVVVNH
-3750 VFAPLFYV
+3750 VFAPMFYI

-3768 LLGLWEDD
+3768 LLGFLDDD

-3788 AELALQFLFGQLP
+3788 AEFALQFLFGQLP
-3801 AIPLY
+3801 AVPLY
-3806 GNALEVFYSWI
+3806 GNAFEVFYQWLL
-3817 VKNAERKEEGRD
+3817 KNARRKKEGRD

-3834 GRELAQEMVDIPVV
+3834 ARELAQEMVDIPVV
-3848 RTEANLVAAAASL
+3848 RTEANLAAAAASL
-3861 AKDAVTLDWRSAASE
+3861 AKDLCTLDLRNAASE

-3882 TALAPVRDL
+3882 SALSPYRDI
-3891 QKAAKRGLGH
+3891 QKAVRNLSGH
-3901 DLDDLW
+3901 DLADLW
-3907 EEDPAEKRRRV
+3907 EE
-3918 RRQMAEA
+3918 
-3925 ARRRAEEEEE
+3925 

>member
-1 MLNADSELVKQAREL
+1 M
-16 FGDPKTADE
+16 
-25 LFDEESAATRLA
+25 
-37 EESGLGMEA
+37 
-46 LDAMAGEVLRAI
+46 
-58 PDKGV
+58 
-63 RGLLRRAAG
+63 
-72 AFMDWLAGG
+72 
-81 DVVPVVDKEGRVTE
+81 
-95 LTGDTRLLGN
+95 
-105 KRGEVTRGRQLM
+105 
-117 AKLAN
+117 
-122 ALDDHAA
+122 
-129 EASEAWGKLQASRA
+129 
-143 AARQAT
+143 
-149 LDALAREQVAKAQA
+149 
-163 AAEKAETA
+163 
-171 ATEEE
+171 
-176 RQDALREQQA
+176 
-186 AEAALDAA
+186 
-194 LREQAE
+194 
-200 ARDEQAARQLFALR
+200 
-214 GYLDEADRKNPDPK
+214 
-228 AVIPTLADSFAK
+228 
-240 LCRQPLPTKPAERNR
+240 
-255 ALADRRAA
+255 
-263 LKKWRDAKNRELDLL
+263 
-278 KLRAALGVDPAARL
+278 
-292 EYYVARENEAF
+292 
-303 RLEAR
+303 
-308 EARKS
+308 
-313 IDDEKRR
+313 
-320 VKETPVAEGD
+320 
-330 ALLAN
+330 
-335 TRAVGHVEVE
+335 
-345 SRESFVKRK
+345 
-354 MAENGWDRKTAIA
+354 
-367 QSTHLY
+367 
-373 PEDMQGL
+373 
-380 GVPPWASKQLY
+380 PPWASKQLY

-466 RDAEGGLPIPGD
+466 RDAEGGLPLPGD

-527 YRVFAKGYRASIAKW
+527 YRVFAKGYRARIAKW

-881 SAEAQGRAQAVAT
+881 PAEAQGRAQAVAT

-1026 HALPYLGDQTTE
+1026 HAPPYLGDQTTE

-1250 GRALVLTGP
+1250 GSALVLTGP

-1302 ATARALEPLEK
+1302 AKARALEPLEK

-1331 SERVVITLTHADGST
+1331 SERVVITLTHADDST

-1374 APRREVT
+1374 EPRREVT

-1438 GDWEHDPG
+1438 GDWEHDPEN
-1446 HASKVVDEN
+1446 ASKVVDEN

-1467 AGFTVFNKSLGELH
+1467 AGFTVFNKGLGEVH
-1481 SDAPDSTY
+1481 TNAPDSTY

-1503 SNDLI
+1503 SNDLV
-1508 KLRFDSVQ
+1508 KLHFDSVE
-1516 EAIDRYALFEEWHV
+1516 EAIERYALFEEWHV

-1544 FDDEAAAQR
+1544 FDDEDRARR
-1553 VADEINDDFED
+1553 VADEFNEDFED
-1564 RPYRAVKMWR
+1564 KPYRAVKMWR

-1579 GWEGDAVF
+1579 GWEGDEVF

-1607 PANYPVFLNLR
+1607 AANYPVFLNLR
-1618 NPMVRDFEGYNW
+1618 NPMVRDYEGYAWN
-1630 DGLGEDEAHFGL
+1630 GLGEDEAHFGL
-1642 WLNEELTFA
+1642 WLNEEGTFA
-1651 DDGDGNPIHFYDES
+1651 EDGDGNPIHFYDES

-1730 FDPRAIKSATEN
+1730 FDHRAIKSATEN
-1742 SGAFDPADPDIRR
+1742 SGAFDPADPDVRR

-1855 NYDSP
+1855 NFDSP

-1921 SHLGMREIPPE
+1921 SHLGMHEVPQY
-1932 EDRDRGNRDTLD
+1932 EDYDRGSRDELD

-1954 CLLVPTQSGDRPS
+1954 CLLVPT
-1967 RSAEEYWDYYCA
+1967 
-1979 CPKRAAFKDGRV
+1979 
-1991 ISFCASED
+1991 
-1999 NAMGEWWDMED
+1999 
-2010 KSHDERIP
+2010 
-2018 VTVQVEA
+2018 
-2025 AEFGLVDEHAD
+2025 
-2036 DVSGTVDL
+2036 
-2044 ETELTI
+2044 
-2050 YGELP
+2050 
-2055 TGEDLEVAGSVFSR
+2055 
-2069 GNKEDGTYE
+2069 
-2078 EWFAGGLLRVR
+2078 
-2089 ETRVDGELEG
+2089 
-2099 ERVVYDERDNRFIVE
+2099 
-2114 HYKGGKLDGVRERR
+2114 
-2128 VPGSWELRARSTYKD
+2128 
-2143 GHHVGVSEVWHRDG
+2143 
-2157 SLAKRYPYD
+2157 
-2166 ENGERH
+2166 
-2172 GDVEEFA
+2172 
-2179 RNGTRTTLKQ
+2179 
-2189 YVHGKANGVFAY
+2189 
-2201 WTEGGQLRSVTHWRD
+2201 
-2216 SKEDG
+2216 
-2221 ESLEYRDGTVVTR
+2221 
-2234 EEFREGVEIVPSW
+2234 
-2247 ARGEMFGTPFT
+2247 
-2258 SEQVTVRDRPYNRL
+2258 
-2272 SRFSLYRSED
+2272 
-2282 GTVSRVD
+2282 
-2289 FSSVLSGER
+2289 
-2298 VEAEFAPDGTLRR
+2298 
-2311 RDIQKGDTYVSE
+2311 
-2323 RYARNGRLVSYTAH
+2323 
-2337 RGSDDQ
+2337 
-2343 VEVNAEGEF
+2343 
-2352 YATLRKTFNED
+2352 
-2363 PERIDEAVF
+2363 
-2372 ARLRADYE
+2372 
-2380 AELGDLAVT
+2380 
-2389 AASAPGLLLD
+2389 
-2399 AVNENRARFGLE
+2399 
-2411 SLPADYS
+2411 
-2418 PAPRREV
+2418 
-2425 TAAGPHANE
+2425 
-2434 PFTYAKSA
+2434 
-2442 LRKRVDR
+2442 
-2449 AQMEGEG
+2449 
-2456 TNPIGKRD
+2456 
-2464 IVELT
+2464 
-2469 DIPPFW
+2469 
-2475 LDYGFQNG
+2475 
-2483 RLFTIADILR
+2483 
-2493 KIKKEHHIDA
+2493 
-2503 SAFAELPEHYSR
+2503 
-2515 PVAIL
+2515 
-2520 IQNEEWTILTDQL
+2520 
-2533 ADDGTGRLAPVML
+2533 
-2546 YVRQAK
+2546 
-2552 DGTNAYLASAYSR
+2552 
-2565 DVAGESAY
+2565 
-2573 INKANA
+2573 
-2579 GGLLYLDDIRI
+2579 
-2590 DALPL
+2590 
-2595 AGETKKALLE
+2595 
-2605 KWHSGKRTGAPF
+2605 
-2617 GPQEELNRS
+2617 
-2626 IQTSG
+2626 
-2631 ESAFTS
+2631 
-2637 DNQGNANTIAQPR
+2637 
-2650 ANVNPQAAFDEA
+2650 
-2662 RRRLE
+2662 
-2667 VAGLYYGRAPEAA
+2667 
-2680 ELSDRAIAEFAVAEE
+2680 
-2695 ALRTGKKP
+2695 
-2703 SQAQVSQA
+2703 
-2711 FADFGLHPGEQSGR
+2711 
-2725 SARRTL
+2725 
-2731 KLLNDLGLTY
+2731 
-2741 DKDGNAVAVPKGA
+2741 
-2754 LSGLLSRNERLRGA
+2754 
-2768 FDSAWSEAEAE
+2768 
-2779 AFSKG
+2779 
-2784 AASAFAAA
+2784 
-2792 RGMAAETQALAKAH
+2792 
-2806 RDEAEAVLGMDPGIL
+2806 
-2821 QAELGFD
+2821 
-2828 IEATLLADKTKWQ
+2828 
-2841 KLTPQQAE
+2841 
-2849 ALAKKRAEERRKA
+2849 
-2862 LEEAEAAA
+2862 
-2870 QALQDGLPPR
+2870 
-2880 EPSLAELGLDEA
+2880 
-2892 GVAKLRAIRDELRKR
+2892 
-2907 LAELDREAE
+2907 
-2916 ARRRERELRFRERQA
+2916 
-2931 EEKEGKTEDQKEQED
+2931 
-2946 ADALLAR
+2946 
-2953 KLELLKGVAFDIDD
+2953 
-2967 PVSVREFVNLVI
+2967 
-2979 LHVAERRAGSTFAAP
+2979 
-2994 VQLNRQLTDPLT
+2994 
-3006 VRDAARTLAQILSEM
+3006 
-3021 ADRLAYGDARERV
+3021 
-3034 KQAAMRLTMA
+3034 
-3044 ETIGQTRALAVG
+3044 
-3056 AFASLRNAMVRESQT
+3056 
-3071 EMRDQMVKAIDAVTQ
+3071 
-3086 SGAFAVGREDSERRV
+3086 
-3101 TGDLE
+3101 
-3106 RRLRAI
+3106 
-3112 KQALTLGALGRAR
+3112 
-3125 LREEAM
+3125 
-3131 AKLSG
+3131 
-3136 LQADRS
+3136 
-3142 LDADT
+3142 
-3147 LCSMRDYLDAQR
+3147 
-3159 VIVSLNE
+3159 
-3166 YGGWRQMGLGEL
+3166 
-3178 ADLRDKLLR
+3178 
-3187 LVQTGMDEHERRI
+3187 
-3200 QQFEARVARIT
+3200 
-3211 EPILAALKQNP
+3211 
-3222 PETKPGRHSKKAER
+3222 
-3236 LAAWLD
+3236 
-3242 EHLGLQNLLFETLLS
+3242 
-3257 RATGEVRAKGA
+3257 
-3268 RAVRELLAAFTEASV
+3268 
-3283 IYESRKQA
+3283 
-3291 WQREAQDIIARAYG
+3291 
-3305 SVTAW
+3305 
-3310 QARMRET
+3310 
-3317 IDDDHRKR
+3317 
-3325 ISNRRTERQ
+3325 
-3334 EQAGVGPAQKTALTR
+3334 
-3349 GQVLQLYA
+3349 
-3357 SVIQSDYAL
+3357 
-3366 NARLHRR
+3366 
-3373 DGDCLEAMREC
+3373 
-3384 LDARDLQFLAE
+3384 
-3395 MSAFFRKIFPDLR
+3395 
-3408 DAYKAVTGVTVG
+3408 
-3420 TTPGYWPVRINY
+3420 
-3432 EREGLPARVRA
+3432 
-3443 WSPIV
+3443 
-3448 AAMEPRR
+3448 
-3455 RNSLDFR
+3455 
-3462 EDVSVEEMVWGRI
+3462 
-3475 DDWAHMMGYGQMGI
+3475 
-3489 LARAVLGDRHLR
+3489 
-3501 EAIRNSLGDK
+3501 
-3511 LAKRIQDNVLDALLG
+3511 
-3526 PETDP
+3526 
-3531 GAGFL
+3531 
-3536 LIGARYTSGMS
+3536 
-3547 MALNVGVMLK
+3547 
-3557 QFAGIP
+3557 
-3563 AFAHAVGGRKTLRF
+3563 
-3577 WWAGVAKDAAF
+3577 
-3588 DRDWAILTR
+3588 
-3597 SPSFKARY
+3597 
-3605 GAGLNAEMKAA
+3605 
-3616 LAGGEPGGFT
+3616 
-3626 GRASRFYS
+3626 
-3634 WGLQWQTWADK
+3634 
-3645 IVCRP
+3645 
-3650 FAVGAFREYRD
+3650 
-3661 AYLREGMTE
+3661 
-3670 DEAVRRAVIDAW
+3670 
-3682 AMIEAT
+3682 
-3688 QQSSRPENQLRSVNK
+3688 
-3703 NRFFRYLAQFRSAP
+3703 
-3717 LQSLQWELR
+3717 
-3726 AFSAMLRGEEG
+3726 
-3737 ARARFIKAVIVNH
+3737 
-3750 VFAPLFYV
+3750 
-3758 ALDALWNEVI
+3758 
-3768 LLGLWEDD
+3768 
-3776 DEEKERR
+3776 
-3783 YKRYC
+3783 
-3788 AELALQFLFGQLP
+3788 
-3801 AIPLY
+3801 
-3806 GNALEVFYSWI
+3806 
-3817 VKNAERKEEGRD
+3817 
-3829 LADLT
+3829 
-3834 GRELAQEMVDIPVV
+3834 
-3848 RTEANLVAAAASL
+3848 
-3861 AKDAVTLDWRSAASE
+3861 
-3876 IDDFAK
+3876 
-3882 TALAPVRDL
+3882 
-3891 QKAAKRGLGH
+3891 
-3901 DLDDLW
+3901 
-3907 EEDPAEKRRRV
+3907 
-3918 RRQMAEA
+3918 
-3925 ARRRAEEEEE
+3925 